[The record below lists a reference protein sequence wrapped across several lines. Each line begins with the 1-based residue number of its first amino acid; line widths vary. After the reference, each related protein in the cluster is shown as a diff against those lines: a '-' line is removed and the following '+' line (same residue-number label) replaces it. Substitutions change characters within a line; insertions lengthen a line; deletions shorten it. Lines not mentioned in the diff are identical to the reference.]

1 MNRWNRK
8 PVRGFTLLEMVVVLA
23 VVSILT
29 AVLLPTVARHI
40 RDSRVA
46 RAANEELVLAAAV
59 TLFYKDTGRWPA
71 AWGQAQPQPRAF
83 ADRLSTGA
91 ETDGVVQAV
100 APGAPSSASW
110 WGGLERLGLASWHL
124 FANNPDGNGVEE
136 EGTDYPVSGE
146 FAWKGPYLDRPRILD
161 PWGNPYVINA
171 RFFPGNPDPL
181 VNSLRHQVLV
191 LSAGP
196 DASWSTPFALDRS
209 QAVWGPHL
217 VVDGYT
223 HDDVGTLLV
232 HNR

>member
-1 MNRWNRK
+1 MTGVNRR
-8 PVRGFTLLEMVVVLA
+8 PTGGFTLMEMVVVLA

-46 RAANEELVLAAAV
+46 RAANEELVIAAAI

-71 AWGQAQPQPRAF
+71 AWGAAQPQPRAF
-83 ADRLSTGA
+83 ADRLSTGGVR
-91 ETDGVVQAV
+91 DGVVQAV
-100 APGAPSSASW
+100 AHGAPPEAAW
-110 WGGLERLGLASWHL
+110 WGNLDRLGLVSWHL
-124 FANNPDGNGVEE
+124 FNNDPDGNGVED
-136 EGTDYPVSGE
+136 GATDYPVSGE
-146 FAWKGPYLDRPRILD
+146 FAWKGPYLDRPVILD

-181 VNSLRHQVLV
+181 VNSPRHQVLV

-196 DASWSTPFALDRS
+196 DAAWSTPFVLDRS
-209 QAVWGPHL
+209 EAVWGPQQVL
-217 VVDGYT
+217 NASL
-223 HDDVGTLLV
+223 HDDIGTLLL